1 MENIESRGDAHLYEK
16 ALRETDRRPNPSIRR
31 SIKNASLVTRPT
43 ATTLCLRVTHL
54 EDQTFGNGNSPYKMD
69 TLTKWSATA
78 ATKVKPRLTFKQ
90 LPLLGLACVAALAG
104 SAYGYHWWT
113 IGRFLESTDDA
124 YVGGNVTPISPHISA
139 FIAEILVTDNQR
151 VNARQVLV
159 RLDDRDVQAA
169 ADHAEAN
176 LKQHTAMLASLRA
189 KYALQQPA
197 IRQAA
202 ADLDSK
208 TAQADF
214 AKARRRAIS
223 HPRSLRFR
231 FPAERRKNA
240 RPGSGGEDGRGIG
253 TGRARGRKSATKR
266 AER

>member
-1 MENIESRGDAHLYEK
+1 
-16 ALRETDRRPNPSIRR
+16 
-31 SIKNASLVTRPT
+31 
-43 ATTLCLRVTHL
+43 
-54 EDQTFGNGNSPYKMD
+54 MD

-90 LPLLGLACVAALAG
+90 LALLGLACVAALAG

-151 VNARQVLV
+151 VNAGQVLV

-197 IRQAA
+197 IRQAPQTLIPKQLRPILQSSTPSDIA
-202 ADLDSK
+202 SSLSPIPVPGRTQK
-208 TAQADF
+208 E
-214 AKARRRAIS
+214 RAPWI
-223 HPRSLRFR
+223 R
-231 FPAERRKNA
+231 
-240 RPGSGGEDGRGIG
+240 RPGRPWHRYKPCSPPQI
-253 TGRARGRKSATKR
+253 SN
-266 AER
+266 